1 MRLKFRHFF
10 LVAVVVLGFVFV
22 RGAINSNNRAQF
34 INQSNYKSGYLSYET
49 TRFQTPITVVK
60 KSTTVKRGSNGFIT
74 IKGIIGE
81 RYTIKTSYASGNDIV
96 IVKKAIV
103 ANDKG
108 FATFTW
114 SVKNDTVPGT
124 YPVIITSDFES
135 IKLTHVVL

>member
-10 LVAVVVLGFVFV
+10 LAAVVILGFVFV
-22 RGAINSNNRAQF
+22 RGAINFNNQAQS
-34 INQSNYKSGYLSYET
+34 INELNYKSGFVSYET
-49 TRFQTPITVVK
+49 EGHRTPITIVK
-60 KSTTVKRGSNGFIT
+60 KSTTVKRGGSGFIT

-81 RYTIKTSYASGNDIV
+81 RYTIKTSYVSRNDIV
-96 IVKKAIV
+96 SAKKTIV

-114 SVKNDTVPGT
+114 SVDNDTVPGT

-135 IKLTHVVL
+135 INLTHVVL